1 MTLQHKTDM
10 PNIKPSSPSDVSP
23 LGKPARPESAPK
35 GKKLLD
41 QYSEFLRNRHY
52 SLRTEK
58 TYIGW
63 VRQYILYHNKR
74 HPREMGVDEINAFI
88 THLVNQ
94 KTVSASTQNQAISA
108 ILFLYRNVL
117 QIELDDRA
125 LVPIRPTRPKR
136 VPTVL
141 SRQEAKKVI
150 VHLDGIYKLMTQI
163 MYGSGLRLMEVMR
176 LRVKDLDFANHQII
190 VRDGKGENDR
200 VTMFPDVLLGPL
212 RLHLRQVKAQHEM
225 DLSLGCGSVYLPYAL
240 ERKYPNAGR
249 EFAWQYVFP
258 APNLSIDP
266 VSRILQRHHMNE
278 SGLQKAVKK
287 AARLAHIDKPV
298 TPHAFRHSFA
308 THLLENGYDI
318 RTVQELLGHKD
329 VKTTM
334 IYTHVLQ
341 RGGLAVK
348 SPLDEIREQKGEYKV
363 ALPALLAARVP
374 TAQPSG
380 IKSPLDG

>member
-1 MTLQHKTDM
+1 M
-10 PNIKPSSPSDVSP
+10 PNITPSSPP
-23 LGKPARPESAPK
+23 PNIPPAGKATRPESAPK

-63 VRQYILYHNKR
+63 VRQYILFHNKR
-74 HPREMGVDEINAFI
+74 HPREMGVPEINDFI

-94 KTVSASTQNQAISA
+94 KTVAASTQNQAISA

-117 QIELDDRA
+117 NIQLDEKA
-125 LVPIRPTRPKR
+125 LVPIRPTRPRR

-150 VHLDGIYKLMTQI
+150 AQMDGVYKIMTQI

-176 LRVKDLDFANHQII
+176 LRVKDLDFANRQII

-200 VTMFPDVLLGPL
+200 VTMFPDVLLEPL
-212 RLHLRQVKAQHEM
+212 RLHLQQVRAQHDI
-225 DLSLGCGSVYLPYAL
+225 DLSMGYGTVYLPYAL
-240 ERKYPNAGR
+240 ERKYPNADR

-258 APNLSIDP
+258 APDLSIDP
-266 VSRILQRHHMNE
+266 VSGIRQRHHLNE
-278 SGLQKAVKK
+278 ANLQRAVKG
-287 AARLAHIDKPV
+287 AAKLARIDKPV
-298 TPHAFRHSFA
+298 SPHTFRHSFA

-334 IYTHVLQ
+334 IYTHVLN

-348 SPLDEIREQKGEYKV
+348 SPLDEIREQKAEYKV
-363 ALPALLAARVP
+363 APALIAARASA
-374 TAQPSG
+374 AQQSG
-380 IKSPLDG
+380 VKSPLDL